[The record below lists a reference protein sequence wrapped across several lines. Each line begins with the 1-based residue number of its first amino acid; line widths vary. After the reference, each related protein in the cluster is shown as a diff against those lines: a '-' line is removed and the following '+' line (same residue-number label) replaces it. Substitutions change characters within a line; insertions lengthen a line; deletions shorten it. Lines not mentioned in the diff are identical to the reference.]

1 MLTHLLF
8 LFIFCLFLH
17 SYIYARLCG
26 YTVMGFRR
34 LFNRSEILRFAPC
47 VILEGA
53 KRPKNLQGARSR
65 MTRGKRR
72 FAGLRDVEVSNPK
85 GVSAR
90 VEDRATAKRCWKRRP
105 LHGRSKPLPY
115 GYVHL
120 VGADPVSARC
130 IQPPRDP
137 SLRALP
143 VILEEAKRPKNLQGA
158 RSRMTRDKRRFAVV
172 RNLYPIP

>member
-1 MLTHLLF
+1 
-8 LFIFCLFLH
+8 
-17 SYIYARLCG
+17 
-26 YTVMGFRR
+26 
-34 LFNRSEILRFAPC
+34 
-47 VILEGA
+47 
-53 KRPKNLQGARSR
+53 

-105 LHGRSKPLPY
+105 LRGRSKPLPY

-120 VGADPVSARC
+120 VGADPLSARC

-137 SLRALP
+137 SLLALCHSRGSKATEESTGRT
-143 VILEEAKRPKNLQGA
+143 LEDDAGQEAFCGC
-158 RSRMTRDKRRFAVV
+158 T
-172 RNLYPIP
+172 